1 MLLFMFGSFEGYECQ
16 YQSQAEGIL
25 VVRATHIQMLDGVNE

>member
-1 MLLFMFGSFEGYECQ
+1 MLSFMFGSFGGYECQ

-25 VVRATHIQMLDGVNE
+25 VVRAIHIQMLDGVKE